1 MRLINFSPIIT
12 EYLRKENLVSPSK
25 DTESKLKIIYLE
37 TIADHDHASAAL
49 GTGYETIITEH
60 ETN

>member
-12 EYLRKENLVSPSK
+12 ECLRNENLVSPSI
-25 DTESKLKIIYLE
+25 DTECELKINYLE
-37 TIADHDHASAAL
+37 TIADHGHASAAL
-49 GTGYETIITEH
+49 GTSYETIITEH

>member
-12 EYLRKENLVSPSK
+12 EYLRKENLVSSSI
-25 DTESKLKIIYLE
+25 DTESKLKINYLE
-37 TIADHDHASAAL
+37 TIADHDRASAAL
-49 GTGYETIITEH
+49 GTWYETIITEH

>member
-12 EYLRKENLVSPSK
+12 EYLRKENLVSFSIA
-25 DTESKLKIIYLE
+25 TESELKMNYLE

-49 GTGYETIITEH
+49 GS
-60 ETN
+60 